1 LAYPTAYFLASL
13 PRSKANLL
21 MIFVLLPFWTSLLVR
36 IVSWIT
42 LLQEY
47 GVVNELLIYLSIIDQ
62 PLDIVFNQFAT
73 VITMTHI
80 LLPFMVL
87 PLYGSM
93 RAMDITYVK
102 ASASL
107 GANPFRTFFKVYFP
121 LTLSG
126 LSAGAVLVFIISI
139 GYYITPA
146 LIGGVDGQMI
156 SNLVEFHMRSSNNW
170 ELASAMGGILL
181 FITLALY
188 AIYNRLVGVNN
199 MKLG

>member
-1 LAYPTAYFLASL
+1 
-13 PRSKANLL
+13 

-47 GVVNELLIYLSIIDQ
+47 GVINELLIYLHIIDK

-107 GANPFRTFFKVYFP
+107 GANPFMTFFKIYFP

-156 SNLVEFHMRSSNNW
+156 SNLIEFHMRTSNNW

-188 AIYNRLVGVNN
+188 AIYDRLVGVNN